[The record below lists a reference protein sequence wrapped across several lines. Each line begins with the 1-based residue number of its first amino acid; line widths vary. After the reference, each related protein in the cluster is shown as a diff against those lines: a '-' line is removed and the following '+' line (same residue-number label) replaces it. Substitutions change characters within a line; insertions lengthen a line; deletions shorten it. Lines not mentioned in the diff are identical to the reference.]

1 MSSVTDSVGTPPMSM
16 IADRRWTLAD
26 PQQKPQ
32 SQASRL
38 AWTVSKKSLCSLG
51 ECSPNPRFIS

>member
-1 MSSVTDSVGTPPMSM
+1 MSVDRMSSVTESVGTPPML
-16 IADRRWTLAD
+16 INADRRWTLAD
-26 PQQKPQ
+26 PQQKAQ

-51 ECSPNPRFIS
+51 E